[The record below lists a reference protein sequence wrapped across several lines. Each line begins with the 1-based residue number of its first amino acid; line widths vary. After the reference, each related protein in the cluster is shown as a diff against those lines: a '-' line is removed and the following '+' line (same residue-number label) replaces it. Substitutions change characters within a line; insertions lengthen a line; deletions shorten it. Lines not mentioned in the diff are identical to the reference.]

1 MDTVVSKIA
10 GMSPVMF
17 TAVMIG
23 GIVLLVEAIADRIV
37 PEDVYDQFGITDNM
51 VWQHM
56 EIDEAGKESYSTA
69 DVEYEKIVEVDERA
83 NFLVQ
88 ILTLGQFGNGKN
100 AQDEKRAAKSEMRKK
115 DVPQKQTL
123 PITHRMVLPAEAHH
137 AKKN

>member
-37 PEDVYDQFGITDNM
+37 PEDVYDQFGIKDNM
-51 VWQHM
+51 VWQNM

-69 DVEYEKIVEVDERA
+69 DVEYE